1 MKEKERK
8 TTTLM
13 ITTIVTEVNKR
24 KVNERVTMNLLSQM
38 DTKSDRDKNKT
49 TKLRVRKVESMLCVC
64 QTDKGRGGEGGR
76 SLKTEKEIGSGTSEG
91 KD

>member
-1 MKEKERK
+1 
-8 TTTLM
+8 M

-64 QTDKGRGGEGGR
+64 QTDKGRGGEGGAVGGGGA
-76 SLKTEKEIGSGTSEG
+76 LKTEKEIGSGTSEG